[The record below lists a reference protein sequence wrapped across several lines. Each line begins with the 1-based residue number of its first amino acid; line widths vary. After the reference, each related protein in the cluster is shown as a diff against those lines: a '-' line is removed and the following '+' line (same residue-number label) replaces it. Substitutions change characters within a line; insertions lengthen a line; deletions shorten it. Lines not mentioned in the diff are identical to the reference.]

1 MQGNEI
7 DFVGQVLGLGL
18 PGVLFIFVVI
28 LWRSYEERVKEHIED
43 LQRIAAMRQQQEQIG
58 EIVDKWKKADGGV
71 GD

>member
-1 MQGNEI
+1 MQGNEVDI
-7 DFVGQVLGLGL
+7 VGQILGLGL

-43 LQRIAAMRQQQEQIG
+43 LQRIAAMKQQQESIEG
-58 EIVDKWKKADGGV
+58 IVKEWKKADGV